1 MEKTVPA
8 ESCKLKKRNKYFSN
22 MDKGALTCSDMKH
35 PKYVALYIFFVLFML
50 VYFLIAVV
58 PAVWIV
64 LSGFKDTAEIYAIP
78 VKFFPEKINLSKLAD
93 AWKQM
98 NFLRCY
104 FNTTVMS
111 LGSVAADITLC
122 GLMGYVLSRLKPKGS
137 GFVHALC
144 FTLMMLPAN
153 MRMIPLYKEFIS
165 FPIGG
170 FNLMNTY
177 WPIWIMSG
185 ATLFDIILFKTSFD
199 NVSISL
205 IEAAK
210 IDGASNMRI
219 FFKVVLPL
227 SMPVVVTVGIFSFN
241 SHFGAFFWPLLTLKD
256 ERVSVL
262 GLKLYQI
269 KNSTMNMD
277 YKMLAILF
285 SILPQ
290 MLVFALFQKYI
301 MGGISLGGVKG

>member
-1 MEKTVPA
+1 MEKSTILDTR
-8 ESCKLKKRNKYFSN
+8 KTKRKVNFFSN
-22 MDKGALTCSDMKH
+22 MDKGALTSSDMKH
-35 PKYVALYIFFVLFML
+35 PKYIALYACFVLFML
-50 VYFLIAVV
+50 VYFLIAFL
-58 PAVWIV
+58 PTLWIA
-64 LSGFKDTAEIYAIP
+64 LSGFKDSAEIYAIP
-78 VKFFPEKINLSKLAD
+78 VKFFPKEISLAKLAA

-98 NFLRCY
+98 NFLKCY

-111 LGSVAADITLC
+111 LGSVVADIVLC
-122 GLMGYVLSRLKPKGS
+122 GLAGYVLSRLKPKGS

-153 MRMIPLYKEFIS
+153 MRMIPLYREFIS

-170 FNLMNTY
+170 FNMMNTY

-210 IDGASNMRI
+210 VDGARNMRI
-219 FFKVVLPL
+219 FLQIVLPL
-227 SMPVVVTVGIFSFN
+227 NLPVVVTVGIFSFN
-241 SHFGAFFWPLLTLKD
+241 SHFGAFFWPLMTLKN
-256 ERVSVL
+256 ENVSVL

-285 SILPQ
+285 SIIPQ
-290 MLVFALFQKYI
+290 MLVFAVFQKYI